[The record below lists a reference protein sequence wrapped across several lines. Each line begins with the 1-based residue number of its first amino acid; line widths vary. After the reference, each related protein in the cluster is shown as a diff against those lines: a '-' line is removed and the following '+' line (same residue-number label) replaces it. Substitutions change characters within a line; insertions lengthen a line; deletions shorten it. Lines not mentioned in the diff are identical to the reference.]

1 MWNEKKKKTPTC
13 GQGLGFS
20 LRTTKAD
27 RVVYVAVRITLSSS
41 ATKRLAMWKSG
52 REGCR
57 GKINKT
63 EEETQTRSLTER
75 WLLDGDNERGTCR
88 GNNIG
93 ENMFDEAARV
103 FRSDRLHHLLFFIKF
118 LRTLNNRCELW
129 NTLSA
134 EVIISLLP
142 LFNVRRFIYAS
153 ADFGVFML
161 IKTLRAALS

>member
-1 MWNEKKKKTPTC
+1 MKNKKYPPTC
-13 GQGLGFS
+13 EQGLGFS

-41 ATKRLAMWKSG
+41 ATKRLTTWKNG
-52 REGCR
+52 REDCR
-57 GKINKT
+57 GKINETK
-63 EEETQTRSLTER
+63 EETQTRSLTELR
-75 WLLDGDNERGTCR
+75 LLDGDNERGTCR

-93 ENMFDEAARV
+93 ESMFGEAAQV
-103 FRSDRLHHLLFFIKF
+103 FRGGRLHHLLFFIKV
-118 LRTLNNRCELW
+118 LCTLNNSCELR

-142 LFNVRRFIYAS
+142 RFNVRRFIYAS

-161 IKTLRAALS
+161 IKTLQAAVS